1 MNKMA
6 MTAVGLGALYL
17 MRNKQSR
24 EKLMEQISNLSGMNS
39 TP

>member
-6 MTAVGLGALYL
+6 MTAAGLGVLYL
-17 MRNKQSR
+17 MRNKKSR
-24 EKLMEQISNLSGMNS
+24 GKLMAQLHNLPGMNS

>member
-6 MTAVGLGALYL
+6 MTALGLGALFL

-24 EKLMEQISNLSGMNS
+24 EKLTEQFNNFAGMKDS
-39 TP
+39 Q

>member
-24 EKLMEQISNLSGMNS
+24 EKLMEQISHLAGMNS